1 MTQDDRMETITDPAQ
16 IRAVW
21 EAGDMGE
28 ESLGGDSESGT
39 YNRSNRPPA
48 GPRPDADNPWALLP
62 DDHPERPKQCG
73 GCGTKWVDAETA
85 RACERRHGDDITTP
99 APVGAAVA
107 LDLDAIE
114 ARANA
119 ATEGTWRADSHSH
132 IQNGC
137 RCLSC
142 YDDPTVYQLSVF
154 LDCEDVP
161 RWDDDATRCTQS
173 GFQTWADADF
183 AAHAREDVPALVAEV
198 RRLTVEAA
206 TQREWFEAAD
216 AAADRRLD
224 QSIAWME
231 RAEAAEAEVR
241 RLTESRATVAANLSA
256 SLMLADA
263 EVGTLRARLA
273 RSRSRYCGCGW
284 CCSNNADGVVPGDAH
299 LSCSRYA
306 ALAVTTGEGQ

>member
-1 MTQDDRMETITDPAQ
+1 METITDPEQ

-114 ARANA
+114 ARQKA
-119 ATEGTWRADSHSH
+119 AASARWEIIGDRDGPRALMALL
-132 IQNGC
+132 G
-137 RCLSC
+137 
-142 YDDPTVYQLSVF
+142 
-154 LDCEDVP
+154 
-161 RWDDDATRCTQS
+161 
-173 GFQTWADADF
+173 
-183 AAHAREDVPALVAEV
+183 EDVPALVAEV
-198 RRLTVEAA
+198 RRLTEENERLHEEVHAGNVRGDSLNAALEEAQLA
-206 TQREWFEAAD
+206 VRQLCA
-216 AAADRRLD
+216 
-224 QSIAWME
+224 
-231 RAEAAEAEVR
+231 RAEAAEAEV
-241 RLTESRATVAANLSA
+241 
-256 SLMLADA
+256 
-263 EVGTLRARLA
+263 GTLRDTLA
-273 RSRSRYCGCGW
+273 RRTDSHTQLVRENETLRAKVAEGRRIVGMLAETVVSECEDDPEMCHGHDRTD
-284 CCSNNADGVVPGDAH
+284 DGRCPLLVDLNRAH
-299 LSCSRYA
+299 A